1 MRKILGLLVVSVAA
15 LAGGSAGAHGSATAN
30 HGGIIQTV
38 GETWLEL
45 VVKGD
50 TLQLYLQ
57 DDGDDMPAAGI
68 SGKLT
73 VVKGNAKSEFALKPA
88 GGNLL
93 EAKAPGAVKG
103 GKVLAVLTLDDKKT
117 KVSTTFEI
125 K

>member
-1 MRKILGLLVVSVAA
+1 MQKILGLLILSAAA
-15 LAGGSAGAHGSATAN
+15 LAGGLAGAHGSATAN
-30 HGGIIQTV
+30 HGGIVQTS

-50 TLQLYLQ
+50 TLQLYVQ
-57 DDGDDMPAAGI
+57 DDGDDMPTAGI

-73 VVKGNAKSEFALKPA
+73 LVKGAARSEFALKPA

-93 EAKAPGAVKG
+93 EARAPGAVKG
-103 GKVLAVLTLDDKKT
+103 AKVLAVLTLDDRKT

>member
-1 MRKILGLLVVSVAA
+1 MQKILGLLILSAAA
-15 LAGGSAGAHGSATAN
+15 LAGAHGSATAN
-30 HGGIIQTV
+30 HGGIVQTS

-57 DDGDDMPAAGI
+57 DDGDDMPTAGI

-73 VVKGNAKSEFALKPA
+73 LVKGAARSEFALKPA

-93 EAKAPGAVKG
+93 EARAPGAVKG
-103 GKVLAVLTLDDKKT
+103 AKVLAVLTLDDRKT